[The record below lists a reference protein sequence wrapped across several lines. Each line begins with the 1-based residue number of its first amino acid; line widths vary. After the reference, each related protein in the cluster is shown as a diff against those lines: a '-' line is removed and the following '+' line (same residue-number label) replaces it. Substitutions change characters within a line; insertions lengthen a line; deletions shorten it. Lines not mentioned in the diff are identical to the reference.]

1 MEVPENFR
9 QIITDFTNDLT
20 TTFSE
25 YSFLWSKWTKPQ
37 TSDQEFQQLF
47 EFCVATYPERFFDIL
62 YQNEEIFKK
71 DAEAETNTTFLPN
84 VEFKLLFHCQGVSEN
99 TRKTIWKYLQL
110 ITMTVLSAVKDKS
123 NFGSTADMFNGM
135 DEAELHEKLNEV
147 MGGIGEFF
155 SNMTQGQEGNESS
168 ADAGANDNATDA
180 DSAGP
185 NANSFAGTG
194 LPNADEIHGHLKGLF
209 DGKIGTLAKELAE
222 EIGNDFAD
230 IMGTGGADG
239 AGPKSTKDMLQ
250 KLMMNPGKMTD
261 LVKTVSNKLDKKMK
275 SGEISQEEMMKEATE
290 IINKM
295 KEMSGGNTEQFS
307 EMFKTMAKGMGM
319 SIPKNAKI
327 DVNAMERMTA
337 AQSTRDKLRQ
347 RMEQKKAMQADK
359 QAQEQAQFMQ
369 RMAEYQAA
377 MNAAQAKQGA
387 AVHQSA
393 ADAELTPF
401 PELLNEPVTSA
412 GTGTGASANKKAKKG
427 TNAKA
432 GPGKKGKK

>member
-1 MEVPENFR
+1 MELPENFR

-25 YSFLWSKWTKPQ
+25 YSFLWSKWSKPQ

-62 YQNEEIFKK
+62 YQNEDIFKK
-71 DAEAETNTTFLPN
+71 DAEVETNTTFLPN

-155 SNMTQGQEGNESS
+155 SNMAQEQEGNESS
-168 ADAGANDNATDA
+168 TDAGASTSASDG
-180 DSAGP
+180 SAGP
-185 NANSFAGTG
+185 NANPFAGTG

-222 EIGNDFAD
+222 EIGSDFAD
-230 IMGTGGADG
+230 IMGDSTSENS
-239 AGPKSTKDMLQ
+239 PKSTKEMLQ

-261 LVKTVSNKLDKKMK
+261 LVKTVSDKLDKKMK
-275 SGEISQEEMMKEATE
+275 NGDISQEEMMKEATD

-327 DVNAMERMTA
+327 DMNAMERMTA

-359 QAQEQAQFMQ
+359 MAQEQAQFMQ
-369 RMAEYQAA
+369 RMAEYQ
-377 MNAAQAKQGA
+377 AAQAKQGA

-401 PELLNEPVTSA
+401 PELLNEPINN
-412 GTGTGASANKKAKKG
+412 ASANTKAKKG
-427 TNAKA
+427 TKS
-432 GPGKKGKK
+432 GKKGKK

>member
-20 TTFSE
+20 TTYPEF
-25 YSFLWSKWTKPQ
+25 SFLWSKWTKPQ

-62 YQNEEIFKK
+62 YQNEEIFQK
-71 DAEAETNTTFLPN
+71 DAEVEINTTFLPN

-135 DEAELHEKLNEV
+135 DESELHEKLNEV

-155 SNMTQGQEGNESS
+155 SNMAQEQEDSAAES
-168 ADAGANDNATDA
+168 ADNAD
-180 DSAGP
+180 DSASPNAGP
-185 NANSFAGTG
+185 NPFAGTG

-230 IMGTGGADG
+230 IMGGGGADGTDG
-239 AGPKSTKDMLQ
+239 AGPKSTKEMLQ

-261 LVKTVSNKLDKKMK
+261 LVKTVSDKLDKKMK
-275 SGEISQEEMMKEATE
+275 SGEISQEEMMKEATG

-327 DVNAMERMTA
+327 DMNAMERMTA
-337 AQSTRDKLRQ
+337 TQSTRDKLRQ
-347 RMEQKKAMQADK
+347 RMEQKKSMQADK

-401 PELLNEPVTSA
+401 PELLNEPVSSA
-412 GTGTGASANKKAKKG
+412 GTKKAKKG
-427 TNAKA
+427 TN
-432 GPGKKGKK
+432 GKKGKK

>member
-47 EFCVATYPERFFDIL
+47 EFCVTTYPERFFDIL
-62 YQNEEIFKK
+62 YQNEDIFKK
-71 DAEAETNTTFLPN
+71 DAEVEINTTFLPN

-135 DEAELHEKLNEV
+135 DETELHEKLNEV
-147 MGGIGEFF
+147 MGGIGDFF
-155 SNMTQGQEGNESS
+155 SNMAQEQEGNESG
-168 ADAGANDNATDA
+168 ADASTSASDG
-180 DSAGP
+180 SAGP
-185 NANSFAGTG
+185 NANPFAGSG

-230 IMGTGGADG
+230 IMGGGGADGTDGG
-239 AGPKSTKDMLQ
+239 AGPKSTKEMLQ

-261 LVKTVSNKLDKKMK
+261 LVKTVSDKLDKKMK
-275 SGEISQEEMMKEATE
+275 SGEISQEEMMKEATD

-295 KEMSGGNTEQFS
+295 KEMSGGNAEQFS

-327 DVNAMERMTA
+327 DMNAMERMTA

-359 QAQEQAQFMQ
+359 VAQEQAQFMQ

-377 MNAAQAKQGA
+377 TNAAQAKQGT
-387 AVHQSA
+387 AVYQSA

-401 PELLNEPVTSA
+401 PELLNEPINNTSTSTSA
-412 GTGTGASANKKAKKG
+412 NTKAKKG
-427 TNAKA
+427 TKA
-432 GPGKKGKK
+432 SKKGKK

>member
-1 MEVPENFR
+1 MELPENFR

-25 YSFLWSKWTKPQ
+25 YSFLWSKWSKPQ

-62 YQNEEIFKK
+62 YQNEEIFQK
-71 DAEAETNTTFLPN
+71 DAEVEINTTFLPN

-135 DEAELHEKLNEV
+135 DETELHEKLNEV

-155 SNMTQGQEGNESS
+155 SNMAQEQEESAAADS
-168 ADAGANDNATDA
+168 ADAA
-180 DSAGP
+180 DSASPNAGP
-185 NANSFAGTG
+185 NPFAGTG

-209 DGKIGTLAKELAE
+209 EGKIGTLAKELAE
-222 EIGNDFAD
+222 EIGSDFAD
-230 IMGTGGADG
+230 IMGDSTSENS
-239 AGPKSTKDMLQ
+239 PKSTKEMLQ

-261 LVKTVSNKLDKKMK
+261 LVKTVSDKLDKKMK
-275 SGEISQEEMMKEATE
+275 SGEISQEEMMKEATD

-327 DVNAMERMTA
+327 DMNAMERMTA

-359 QAQEQAQFMQ
+359 VAQEQAQFMQ

-401 PELLNEPVTSA
+401 PELLNEPINNTS
-412 GTGTGASANKKAKKG
+412 TIKAKKG
-427 TNAKA
+427 TKA
-432 GPGKKGKK
+432 SKKGKK